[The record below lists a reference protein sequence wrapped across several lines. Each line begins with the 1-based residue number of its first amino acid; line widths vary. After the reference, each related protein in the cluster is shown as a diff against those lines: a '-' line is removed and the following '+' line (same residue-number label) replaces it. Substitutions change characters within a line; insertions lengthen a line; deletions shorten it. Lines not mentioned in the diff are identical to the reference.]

1 MARLLLAIAFTG
13 LSAAMTFQ
21 LQAQDEIEVPAV
33 SGTVQFLDRQS
44 RTIVFEDGSRYTLGE
59 NSDVG
64 TLQEGSEVTLSCD
77 ATDSNCAVVT
87 SETPKSE
94 GNGSD

>member
-1 MARLLLAIAFTG
+1 MARLPLTLALTG
-13 LSAAMTFQ
+13 LSAAMAFQ

-33 SGTVQFLDRQS
+33 SGTVQFFDRES
-44 RTIVFEDGSRYTLGE
+44 RTIVFEDGTRYTLGE

-77 ATDSNCAVVT
+77 ATDTNCAVVT
-87 SETPKSE
+87 SETPESE
-94 GNGSD
+94 GTAPD